1 MTENDLLRAILD
13 DRPQPVQPDEITMVM
28 LIDAGM
34 SQGAARGKIAR
45 MLQAGEITGR
55 KAINPDTGKMIIA
68 YRLIDK

>member
-34 SQGAARGKIAR
+34 SQGAARGKLAR
-45 MLQAGEITGR
+45 MLKAGEITER
-55 KAINPDTGKMIIA
+55 RAVNPDTGKIIIA

>member
-34 SQGAARGKIAR
+34 SQGAARGKLAR
-45 MLQAGEITGR
+45 MLKAGEITER
-55 KAINPDTGKMIIA
+55 MAINPDTGKMIIA
-68 YRLIDK
+68 YKLIDK